1 MLLKPTRWCS
11 FMNDLLMWSKLNL
24 GAYMG
29 LREVWRC
36 RSLFLIL
43 VMRDLK
49 IKYQRSPI
57 GFVWTL
63 LNPLCTSLIL
73 IGVFTY
79 IIKVPVAHYWAFLLS
94 GYFVWNFM
102 QQVLIQS
109 TNLLREHGNLRRNI
123 AFPSEIL
130 IWSASFSR
138 LLEFLLEIGLVM
150 IGLVVFHHE
159 DIPTSLVLFPLLIV
173 IQVFLTVGLMFPLST
188 LSVFFHDV
196 SYALPVVIFS
206 LFYISPVF
214 YPLEMIPEAV
224 RPYSFLNPFSGI
236 LTLYHAVLYDG
247 IWPSIPMLSS
257 VFGSAIVICFLGYA
271 IFKRFNNTCVEI
283 A

>member
-1 MLLKPTRWCS
+1 
-11 FMNDLLMWSKLNL
+11 MNHPPVSSHWNL
-24 GAYMG
+24 DGYFG
-29 LREVWRC
+29 LREVWRY
-36 RSLFLIL
+36 RSLFHIL

-57 GFVWTL
+57 GFIWTL

-73 IGVFTY
+73 IAVFTY
-79 IIKVPVAHYWAFLLS
+79 IIKVPVDHYWAFLLS

-102 QQVLIQS
+102 HQVLLQS
-109 TNLLREHGNLRRNI
+109 TNLLRDHANLRRNM

-130 IWSASFSR
+130 IWSAAFSR
-138 LLEFLLEIGLVM
+138 LLEFLIEISLVIIGLM
-150 IGLVVFHHE
+150 VFHHQG
-159 DIPTSLVLFPLLIV
+159 IPTSLVLFPLLII
-173 IQVFLTVGLMFPLST
+173 IQIFLTVGLMYPLST

-196 SYALPVVIFS
+196 SYALPVVIFT
-206 LFYISPVF
+206 LFYLSPVF
-214 YPLEMIPEAV
+214 YPIEMIPEIV

-247 IWPSIPMLSS
+247 LWPSLFLLSS
-257 VFGSAIVICFLGYA
+257 VFGSALAICLIGYA
-271 IFKRFNNTCVEI
+271 IFNRFKHTCVEI

>member
-1 MLLKPTRWCS
+1 
-11 FMNDLLMWSKLNL
+11 MNNLLMWSHLNL

-36 RSLFLIL
+36 RSLFQIL

-57 GFVWTL
+57 GFIWTL

-73 IGVFTY
+73 IAVFTY

-109 TNLLREHGNLRRNI
+109 TNLLRDHANLRRNI

-138 LLEFLLEIGLVM
+138 LLEFLIEISLVM
-150 IGLVVFHHE
+150 IGLVVFHHQA
-159 DIPTSLVLFPLLIV
+159 IPASLVLFPLLIV

-196 SYALPVVIFS
+196 SYALPVVIFT

-214 YPLEMIPEAV
+214 YPVDMIPEAL
-224 RPYSFLNPFSGI
+224 RPYCFLNPFSGI

-247 IWPSIPMLSS
+247 LWPSISMLGS
-257 VFGSAIVICFLGYA
+257 VFGSAMVICVLGYA
-271 IFKRFNNTCVEI
+271 IFHRFKNTCVEI

>member
-1 MLLKPTRWCS
+1 
-11 FMNDLLMWSKLNL
+11 MNNLLMPSSLNL
-24 GAYMG
+24 GAYVG
-29 LREVWRC
+29 LSEVWRY
-36 RSLFLIL
+36 RRLFQTL

-57 GFVWTL
+57 GFIWTL

-79 IIKVPVAHYWAFLLS
+79 IIKLPVENYWAFLLS

-102 QQVLIQS
+102 NQVLIQS
-109 TNLLREHGNLRRNI
+109 TNLLRDHASLRRNV

-138 LLEFLLEIGLVM
+138 LLEFLIEIGLVM
-150 IGLVVFHHE
+150 VGLVVFHHGG
-159 DIPTSLVLFPLLIV
+159 IPSSLVLFPLLIV
-173 IQVFLTVGLMFPLST
+173 IQVLLTVGLMYPLST

-214 YPLEMIPEAV
+214 YPIEMIPEVV
-224 RPYSFLNPFSGI
+224 RPYSFLNPFAGI
-236 LTLYHAVLYDG
+236 LTLYHAVLFDG
-247 IWPSIPMLSS
+247 LWPSLTMLGS
-257 VFGSAIVICFLGYA
+257 VFGSALLICIIGYA
-271 IFKRFNNTCVEI
+271 LFNRFKHTCVEI